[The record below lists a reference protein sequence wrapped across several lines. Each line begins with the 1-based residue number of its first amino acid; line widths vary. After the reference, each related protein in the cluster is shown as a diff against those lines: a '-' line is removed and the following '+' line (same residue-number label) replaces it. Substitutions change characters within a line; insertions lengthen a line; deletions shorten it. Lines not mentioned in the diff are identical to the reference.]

1 MVVRLLTGDGDS
13 RVRDIST
20 HTPPDTVAK
29 SVFSQHQPLP
39 WSLEAGGGQDAL
51 LLLAPRISTAHLH
64 QLDTL
69 EAGPQLETY

>member
-1 MVVRLLTGDGDS
+1 MR
-13 RVRDIST
+13 ISGKHLSLFT
-20 HTPPDTVAK
+20 DPIHLEP
-29 SVFSQHQPLP
+29 SFSQHLPLP